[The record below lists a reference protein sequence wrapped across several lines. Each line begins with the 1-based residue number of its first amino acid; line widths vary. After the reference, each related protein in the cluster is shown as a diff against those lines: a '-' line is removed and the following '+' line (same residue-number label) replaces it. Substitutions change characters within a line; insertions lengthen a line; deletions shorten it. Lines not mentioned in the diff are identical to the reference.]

1 MHLSH
6 GVCQLHMIKTRD
18 SEEKSTAMDTP
29 RAKPRLL
36 IRSSRLLPAGKTR
49 NGPAARKLPA
59 HIPIL
64 Y

>member
-18 SEEKSTAMDTP
+18 SEEKHCHGYPA
-29 RAKPRLL
+29 AKPRLL

-49 NGPAARKLPA
+49 NGPAVRKLPA